1 MRAARAVCG
10 RARAGVKV
18 LEVIAKV
25 VALSNRVVLT
35 VFIFIFYVLFF
46 SVWSLIYIPCIE

>member
-1 MRAARAVCG
+1 MCG